1 MEPVWRQTG
10 QFKKVEYVRVE
21 VRSARSL
28 TRRSEWPEEYRWVLD
43 LFLESEESDGVRS
56 FYTPRFIIASRAQK
70 RMLLTASGTDGWRH
84 SVQPWLDRHV
94 GA

>member
-1 MEPVWRQTG
+1 M
-10 QFKKVEYVRVE
+10 RVE

-56 FYTPRFIIASRAQK
+56 LYTPRFLIASREQK
-70 RMLLTASGTDGWRH
+70 RLLVIASGFDSWTR
-84 SVQPWLDRHV
+84 VVKPWLDRQV
-94 GA
+94 GS

>member
-1 MEPVWRQTG
+1 
-10 QFKKVEYVRVE
+10 VRVE

-43 LFLESEESDGVRS
+43 LFLESDASEGVRS
-56 FYTPRFIIASRAQK
+56 LYTPRFIIASRAQN
-70 RMLLTASGTDGWRH
+70 RMLLTSSGTEGWRL
-84 SVQPWLDRHV
+84 SVKPWLDRQV

>member
-1 MEPVWRQTG
+1 VEPVWRQTE

-43 LFLESEESDGVRS
+43 LFLESDASEGVRS
-56 FYTPRFIIASRAQK
+56 LYTPRFVIASRAEN
-70 RMLLTASGTDGWRH
+70 RILLTSSGNEGWSRTIK
-84 SVQPWLDRHV
+84 PWLDRHV